1 MRNNSVKM
9 RNNVNLFWYCSETV
23 WFMSEKYRMISELK
37 LNDYLK
43 KDGQNCCSL
52 LLGLRNDFYL
62 HQNKF
67 SACKSADDCKQFFCA
82 FCGCFARIYRNLCR
96 KQRISKLD
104 FRQCVLNK
112 KPRFSLFLSHSSP
125 DDWKIHKAL
134 ESKILQKHTPK
145 YPKSLFL
152 KIENIKVLWKT
163 ASENNLK
170 KYDFELN
177 P

>member
-1 MRNNSVKM
+1 MPFFQCGCFLWLKANAEK
-9 RNNVNLFWYCSETV
+9 NVDTPSSYKNFLSW
-23 WFMSEKYRMISELK
+23 RMI
-37 LNDYLK
+37 
-43 KDGQNCCSL
+43 QV
-52 LLGLRNDFYL
+52 RWPHL

-82 FCGCFARIYRNLCR
+82 FCGCLARIYRNLCR

-112 KPRFSLFLSHSSP
+112 ISCFSLFLSHSSP
-125 DDWKIHKAL
+125 YDWKIHNAL
-134 ESKILQKHTPK
+134 ESKILQKNTPK

>member
-1 MRNNSVKM
+1 MPDINSAHKTFCNSGKM
-9 RNNVNLFWYCSETV
+9 QKPTFFTSISFPYKSLKQRFSVSPLVNL
-23 WFMSEKYRMISELK
+23 
-37 LNDYLK
+37 
-43 KDGQNCCSL
+43 
-52 LLGLRNDFYL
+52 
-62 HQNKF
+62 HQYKF

-82 FCGCFARIYRNLCR
+82 FCGCFARIYRNLYPN
-96 KQRISKLD
+96 QRISEMDLSE
-104 FRQCVLNK
+104 CVLNK

-170 KYDFELN
+170 KYDFELH

>member
-1 MRNNSVKM
+1 MSKVLSLQKRHPRFAEWEMPV
-9 RNNVNLFWYCSETV
+9 RRFFWRTV
-23 WFMSEKYRMISELK
+23 LTIRQKYVLQTESTMILK
-37 LNDYLK
+37 L
-43 KDGQNCCSL
+43 
-52 LLGLRNDFYL
+52 RNEILL

-112 KPRFSLFLSHSSP
+112 KPRFSLFLSHASP
-125 DDWKIHKAL
+125 DNWKIYKAL
-134 ESKILQKHTPK
+134 ESKNLQKHTPK
-145 YPKSLFL
+145 YLKSLFL

>member
-1 MRNNSVKM
+1 MP
-9 RNNVNLFWYCSETV
+9 NLFDIIPNIVPKRRCLCRKIAGCFRSKNQMPT
-23 WFMSEKYRMISELK
+23 LK
-37 LNDYLK
+37 T
-43 KDGQNCCSL
+43 DGQNCDVL
-52 LLGLRNDFYL
+52 LLGLRNDYHL

-82 FCGCFARIYRNLCR
+82 FYGCFARIYRKHCSE
-96 KQRISKLD
+96 QRISKMD
-104 FRQCVLNK
+104 FFACVLNK
-112 KPRFSLFLSHSSP
+112 ISCFSLFLSHSSP

-145 YPKSLFL
+145 YLKSLFL

-163 ASENNLK
+163 SAENHLK

>member
-1 MRNNSVKM
+1 MPVLRDCLSIGETEDEKHLKMEQACRDLHSSPLGRGFNS
-9 RNNVNLFWYCSETV
+9 RH
-23 WFMSEKYRMISELK
+23 
-37 LNDYLK
+37 
-43 KDGQNCCSL
+43 
-52 LLGLRNDFYL
+52 L

-145 YPKSLFL
+145 YLKSLFL

>member
-1 MRNNSVKM
+1 MRSKEGIV
-9 RNNVNLFWYCSETV
+9 WSQACS
-23 WFMSEKYRMISELK
+23 SASAK
-37 LNDYLK
+37 DDK
-43 KDGQNCCSL
+43 KQRWNKHVEVLIGPRRHAGSTPATST
-52 LLGLRNDFYL
+52 
-62 HQNKF
+62 NKF

-145 YPKSLFL
+145 YLKSLFL

>member
-1 MRNNSVKM
+1 MSVLRDCLSIGETEDEKQLKMEQACRDLHSSPLGRGFNS
-9 RNNVNLFWYCSETV
+9 RH
-23 WFMSEKYRMISELK
+23 
-37 LNDYLK
+37 
-43 KDGQNCCSL
+43 
-52 LLGLRNDFYL
+52 L

-82 FCGCFARIYRNLCR
+82 FCGCFARIYRKLR
-96 KQRISKLD
+96 LKQRISKMD
-104 FRQCVLNK
+104 FFACVLNK
-112 KPRFSLFLSHSSP
+112 ISCFSLFLSHSSP

-134 ESKILQKHTPK
+134 ESKMLQKHTPK
-145 YPKSLFL
+145 YLKSLFL

>member
-1 MRNNSVKM
+1 MV
-9 RNNVNLFWYCSETV
+9 
-23 WFMSEKYRMISELK
+23 
-37 LNDYLK
+37 
-43 KDGQNCCSL
+43 L
-52 LLGLRNDFYL
+52 LLRTFISFERKKSSGAKFADKLRNL

-145 YPKSLFL
+145 YLKSLFL